1 MYLSQHNPSFIHI
14 QQNMFLPES
23 SLLLMLLNHHKNNRH
38 EKSEIAVLSNFAEK
52 SIRNDADK

>member
-38 EKSEIAVLSNFAEK
+38 EKSEIAVLSNFA
-52 SIRNDADK
+52 